1 VCVQDGAMKSWM
13 EPSHPKTI
21 DDETWEWGQK
31 VWFTNEHVDVHR
43 TAPFLTPFVMATT
56 QMTNT
61 LLLNSNSRGPLF
73 PPIYAYDSI
82 LGFR

>member
-1 VCVQDGAMKSWM
+1 MCVQDGAMKSWM

-43 TAPFLTPFVMATT
+43 TAPFLTPFVMAVT

>member
-1 VCVQDGAMKSWM
+1 MCVQDGAMKSWM

-43 TAPFLTPFVMATT
+43 TAPFLTPFVMAVT

-61 LLLNSNSRGPLF
+61 LLLNSNFGGPLF
-73 PPIYAYDSI
+73 PPIFADDSI
-82 LGFR
+82 LRCR